1 MSSSNYPSVDVLSI
15 CADMVLA
22 NAIEDM
28 AEEEGITKA
37 EARERLVTSSAYQ
50 CLYDFDSKLWMEG
63 PDYFRHFY
71 RQCEE
76 GQSKTRTEERAVFQ
90 DNESDSSQEYGS

>member
-1 MSSSNYPSVDVLSI
+1 MSSVDSPTIEVMSI
-15 CADMVLA
+15 CADMILA

-37 EARERLVTSSAYQ
+37 EARDAIVSSKAYS

-63 PDYFRHFY
+63 PDYLRDFY
-71 RQCEE
+71 RQCESE
-76 GQSKTRTEERAVFQ
+76 KQA
-90 DNESDSSQEYGS
+90 

>member
-1 MSSSNYPSVDVLSI
+1 MSSNNDPAIDIMNI

-28 AEEEGITKA
+28 AEEEGISKA
-37 EARERLVTSSAYQ
+37 EARERLVTSRAYQ

-63 PDYFRHFY
+63 PDYFRSFY
-71 RQCEE
+71 RQC
-76 GQSKTRTEERAVFQ
+76 K
-90 DNESDSSQEYGS
+90 

>member
-1 MSSSNYPSVDVLSI
+1 MSSNSYPTIDVMNT

-22 NAIEDM
+22 NAIEDL

-37 EARERLVTSSAYQ
+37 EARERLVTSKAYE

-63 PDYFRHFY
+63 PDYFRSFY
-71 RQCEE
+71 KQCEE
-76 GQSKTRTEERAVFQ
+76 EKLKQA
-90 DNESDSSQEYGS
+90 